1 MDDALIGY
9 MRRHHNL
16 LIGEASAEKLKR
28 EIGTAC
34 PPENGDGKSW
44 K

>member
-16 LIGEASAEKLKR
+16 LIGEASAEKLKER
-28 EIGTAC
+28 DWTAC
-34 PPENGDGKSW
+34 PQKVVMDNQW